1 MKINLSRFKNYGLW
15 VSLFALV
22 PMILSAFGVKIVP
35 DEYQIAV
42 NSVLA
47 VMVALGV
54 INNPTTDTKW
64 YSDDKAIAAPTE
76 EAPKIIENN
85 TEDITK

>member
-1 MKINLSRFKNYGLW
+1 MKIDLSRFKNYGLW

-64 YSDDKAIAAPTE
+64 YSDDKAIAPPVE
-76 EAPKIIENN
+76 EQKVIESN